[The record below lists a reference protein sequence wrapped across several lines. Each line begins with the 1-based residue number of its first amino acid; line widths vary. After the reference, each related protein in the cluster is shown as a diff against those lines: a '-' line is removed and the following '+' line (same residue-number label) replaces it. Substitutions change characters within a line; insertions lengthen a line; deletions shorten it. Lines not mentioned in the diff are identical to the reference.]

1 MEDRMAVTAAQIN
14 ELRKSTGAGMLDCK
28 KALEETAGDFEKAVD
43 FLRTKGLAAAAKK
56 AGRAATEGMVAAF
69 VSDDL
74 KSGVLLEINSETD
87 FVAKNDTFQAFVAS
101 IGRHILDTSPAD
113 VESML
118 TQTFSGDASKTVQTY
133 VNGSISIIGENI
145 QIRRFAKFD
154 VEGDGCIGSY
164 IHAGGK
170 IGVLVQIASPAVSA
184 ANKDLL
190 KGFLRDIAMHT
201 AAAAPAFVSRD
212 QVPTDVLDRE
222 KEVYRAKAKE
232 SGKPDAIIEKII
244 DGQINKYYADICLI
258 EQAFVKDTDKTIQQ
272 VAKECGASA
281 GGNVSVTRFE
291 RFVLGEGLQKKESDF
306 AAEVAAAAGL

>member
-1 MEDRMAVTAAQIN
+1 MAVTAAQIN

-28 KALEETAGDFEKAVD
+28 KALEETGGDFEKAVD

-74 KSGVLLEINSETD
+74 KSGVLLEVNSETD
-87 FVAKNDTFQAFVAS
+87 FVAKNDKFQGFVAS
-101 IGRHILDTSPAD
+101 IGQHILATSPAD
-113 VESML
+113 VEAML
-118 TQTFSGDASKTVQTY
+118 AQPFSGDASKTVLAY
-133 VNGSISIIGENI
+133 LNESISIIGENL
-145 QIRRFAKFD
+145 QLRRFAKFD

-170 IGVLVQIASPAVSA
+170 IGVLVQIASPAVTA
-184 ANKDLL
+184 ANKDALL
-190 KGFLRDIAMHT
+190 GLVKDVAMHS
-201 AAAAPAFVSRD
+201 AAAAPSFVSRD

-272 VAKECGASA
+272 VAKECGAAA
-281 GGNVSVTRFE
+281 GGTVSITRFE

>member
-1 MEDRMAVTAAQIN
+1 MAVTAAQIN

-28 KALEETAGDFEKAVD
+28 KALEETGGDFEKAVD

-74 KSGVLLEINSETD
+74 KNGVLLEINSETD
-87 FVAKNDTFQAFVAS
+87 FVAKNETFQAFVAS
-101 IGRHILDTSPAD
+101 IGQHILAASPAD
-113 VESML
+113 ITAL
-118 TQTFSGDASKTVQTY
+118 LAQPFTGDASKTVLEY
-133 VNGSISIIGENI
+133 LNASIAIIGENL
-145 QIRRFAKFD
+145 QIRRFAKFNVD
-154 VEGDGCIGSY
+154 GDGCIGAY

-170 IGVLVQIASPAVSA
+170 IGVLVQVASPAVSA
-184 ANKDLL
+184 ANKEVLQAFAKDV
-190 KGFLRDIAMHT
+190 AMHS

-222 KEVYRAKAKE
+222 KEVYRAKARE

-258 EQAFVKDTDKTIQQ
+258 EQAFVKDTEKTIQQ
-272 VAKECGASA
+272 VAKECGAAA
-281 GGNVSVTRFE
+281 GGNVAVTRFE